1 MTEFLLSLSGVLTSE
16 GGPDPLQQPHLPPSP
31 RPAHHCLVVGAVCDV
46 GVHLVIAVVV
56 VVVVPV
62 GGEKLSGVNIYL
74 GGETKDNYIYTMPV
88 VVVAVDVVGNVHYS
102 IY

>member
-1 MTEFLLSLSGVLTSE
+1 MFLSGSLSVLASD
-16 GGPDPLQQPHLPPSP
+16 GGPDPLQQSHISPHP
-31 RPAHHCLVVGAVCDV
+31 RPAHHLLAVGAVGNV
-46 GVHLVIAVVV
+46 GVHLVVAVVV

-88 VVVAVDVVGNVHYS
+88 VVVAVDVVGNVHNS
-102 IY
+102 IH